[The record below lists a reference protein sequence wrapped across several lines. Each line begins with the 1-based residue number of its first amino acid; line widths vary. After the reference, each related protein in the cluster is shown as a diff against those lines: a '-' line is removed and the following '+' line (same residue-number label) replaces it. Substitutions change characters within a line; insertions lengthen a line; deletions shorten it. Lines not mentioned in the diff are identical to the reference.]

1 MTRTARTLLLFLP
14 VAAAALLLTFTMT
27 CDSDT
32 LWHVKSGLVMLERGS
47 LLRTN
52 TFAATYPDHPWPN
65 PEWLFQV
72 LLALLHRGGG
82 FVAIGGLKVLAAVAL
97 AGALYALMV
106 RRAGHPGTAAALV
119 ALVLGAIQ
127 FRLTERPQLFSFL
140 FFLVTLLVVERARAG
155 PSRLPWV
162 LPALFALWSNIHPEF
177 VMGFLALGAALVGD
191 ALDRRLAPAGPDSRQ
206 ARLLLPAL
214 LCLPAACVNP
224 EGYHALLFPLL
235 HTFIGPIVA
244 VTEYAPTGALRVPAF
259 WPMVALT
266 AATLFRFRRASA
278 WGDVLLA
285 GGMALLGALYLRA
298 TPYFFLVAAPLL
310 HRHATA
316 AAAAGSRLT
325 AQRLGAVALVA
336 AAASLSWALGF
347 ERLLP
352 YRWGLGLD
360 DAAFPTAAAAA
371 VERHGLPGRL
381 YNLYGDGGY
390 LIYRLY
396 PGVGVF
402 QDGRL
407 QAYPREFMA
416 RLNARFD
423 ERDWPAIVEEYR
435 VNTLLLPL
443 FAAARLAPLDA
454 WGMVF
459 WDDSF
464 CVLVRRTPQNA
475 ALLARLEYRLF
486 RPGLE
491 FPAGADPRGL
501 VALGREMERNQSE
514 RRRPSLL
521 VARELEEVRAKISR
535 ADAAPAAAP
544 GARP

>member
-1 MTRTARTLLLFLP
+1 MTRTGRTLLLFLP
-14 VAAAALLLTFTMT
+14 VAGVALLLTFTMT
-27 CDSDT
+27 CDSDV
-32 LWHVKSGLVMLERGS
+32 LWHLKTGQVILERGS

-52 TFAATYPDHPWPN
+52 TFASTYPDHPWPN

-72 LLALLHRGGG
+72 VLALVHRSGG
-82 FVAIGGLKVLAAVAL
+82 FVAIGVLKVLVTL
-97 AGALYALMV
+97 ACAGVLFGLMV

-119 ALVLGAIQ
+119 ALVLAAIQ
-127 FRLTERPQLFSFL
+127 FRLTERPHLFSFL
-140 FFLVTLLVVERARAG
+140 FFLLTLLVAERAREG

-177 VMGFLALGAALVGD
+177 VMGFLALGAVLVGD

-214 LCLPAACVNP
+214 LCVPAACFNP

-259 WPMVALT
+259 WIVAALT
-266 AATLFRFRRASA
+266 AATLYRFRRASA
-278 WGDVLLA
+278 WSEILLA
-285 GGMALLGALYLRA
+285 GGMTVLGALYLRA
-298 TPYFFLVAAPLL
+298 TPYFFLAAAPVL

-316 AAAAGSRLT
+316 AATAGSRVN
-325 AQRLGAVALVA
+325 AQRLCAIAVVA
-336 AAASLSWALGF
+336 AAVSLCWALGF

-360 DAAFPTAAAAA
+360 DSAFPAAAAAA
-371 VERHGLPGRL
+371 VERHALPGRL

-396 PGVGVF
+396 PGAGVF

-416 RLNARFD
+416 RINAQFD
-423 ERDWPAIVEEYR
+423 ERDWPAIVEEYQ
-435 VNTLLLPL
+435 VNTLLLPIVT
-443 FAAARLAPLDA
+443 AGRLAPIDA

-459 WDDSF
+459 WDDSS
-464 CVLVRRTPQNA
+464 CVLVRRTARNT
-475 ALLARLEYRLF
+475 ALLSRLEYRLF

-491 FPAGADPRGL
+491 FQEIADPPRNAAL
-501 VALGREMERNQSE
+501 VREMERNQSE
-514 RRRPSLL
+514 RLKPSPL
-521 VARELEEVRAKISR
+521 VARELEEVRAKIHSGG
-535 ADAAPAAAP
+535 DQP
-544 GARP
+544 RPYEGSTP

>member
-1 MTRTARTLLLFLP
+1 MTRTGWTLLLFLP
-14 VAAAALLLTFTMT
+14 VAGVALLLSFTMT
-27 CDSDT
+27 CDSDV
-32 LWHVKSGLVMLERGS
+32 LWHLKAGQVILERGS

-52 TFAATYPDHPWPN
+52 TFASTYPDHPWPN

-82 FVAIGGLKVLAAVAL
+82 FVAIGGLKVLVTVAS
-97 AGALYALMV
+97 AGVLYTLMV

-119 ALVLGAIQ
+119 ALVLAAIQ
-127 FRLTERPQLFSFL
+127 FRLTERPHLFSFL
-140 FFLVTLLVVERARAG
+140 FFLFTLLVAERAREG

-162 LPALFALWSNIHPEF
+162 LPALFALWSNFHPEF
-177 VMGFLALGAALVGD
+177 VMGFLALGAVLVGD
-191 ALDRRLAPAGPDSRQ
+191 ALDRRLAPASPDSRQ
-206 ARLLLPAL
+206 ARLLVPAL
-214 LCLPAACVNP
+214 LCVPAVCVNP

-235 HTFIGPIVA
+235 HTFVGPIVE
-244 VTEYAPTGALRVPAF
+244 VTEYAPTGVLRVPAF
-259 WPMVALT
+259 WIMAALT
-266 AATLFRFRRASA
+266 AATLCRFRRAGA
-278 WGDVLLA
+278 WSDVLLA
-285 GGMALLGALYLRA
+285 GGMAVLGALYIRA

-316 AAAAGSRLT
+316 AAAAGSRFT

-336 AAASLSWALGF
+336 AAGSLCWALGF

-360 DAAFPTAAAAA
+360 DSAFPAAAAA
-371 VERHGLPGRL
+371 AIERHALPGRL
-381 YNLYGDGGY
+381 YNRYGDGGY

-416 RLNARFD
+416 RINAQFD
-423 ERDWPAIVEEYR
+423 ERDWPAIVEEYQ
-435 VNTLLLPL
+435 VNTLLLPIVVTG
-443 FAAARLAPLDA
+443 RLAPIGD

-459 WDDSF
+459 WDDSS

-475 ALLARLEYRLF
+475 PLLSRLEYRLF
-486 RPGLE
+486 RPGLA
-491 FPAGADPRGL
+491 FPQIADSRRL
-501 VALGREMERNQSE
+501 AALAREMERNQSE
-514 RRRPSLL
+514 RLKPSPL
-521 VARELEEVRAKISR
+521 VARELEEVRARIQPGGDQPR
-535 ADAAPAAAP
+535 PTTPAP
-544 GARP
+544 